1 MTWNV
6 LFKVVVKK
14 PVYWNSLSSWK
25 WNPITFLNNIKD
37 KKKKKK
43 TKNNKLFKEKKKKK
57 LANINMLFNQ
67 RNGPVKFVDDYCSTI
82 LVAKRKPIKG
92 KELKMLSPKQMIQ
105 RLPIALA

>member
-37 KKKKKK
+37 
-43 TKNNKLFKEKKKKK
+43 KKKKK

-92 KELKMLSPKQMIQ
+92 KELKMLSPKQMLQ

>member
-25 WNPITFLNNIKD
+25 WNPITFFNNIKD
-37 KKKKKK
+37 K
-43 TKNNKLFKEKKKKK
+43 KKKKK

-92 KELKMLSPKQMIQ
+92 KELKMLSPKQMLQ

>member
-25 WNPITFLNNIKD
+25 WNPITFLNNI
-37 KKKKKK
+37 
-43 TKNNKLFKEKKKKK
+43 KEKKKKK

>member
-25 WNPITFLNNIKD
+25 WNPITFLNKI
-37 KKKKKK
+37 KKK
-43 TKNNKLFKEKKKKK
+43 KKKKK

-92 KELKMLSPKQMIQ
+92 KELKMLSPKQMLQ

>member
-37 KKKKKK
+37 KKKKK
-43 TKNNKLFKEKKKKK
+43 

-82 LVAKRKPIKG
+82 LVAKRKSIKG
-92 KELKMLSPKQMIQ
+92 KELKMLSPKQMLQ

>member
-37 KKKKKK
+37 
-43 TKNNKLFKEKKKKK
+43 KKKKK

>member
-14 PVYWNSLSSWK
+14 PVYCNSLSSWK

-37 KKKKKK
+37 
-43 TKNNKLFKEKKKKK
+43 KKKKK

-92 KELKMLSPKQMIQ
+92 EELKMLSPKQMLQ